1 MHIDTYIN
9 FKYSNTNF
17 RVAWKANIFENI
29 NGTKKK
35 KNLNN

>member
-17 RVAWKANIFENI
+17 RVAWKAINIFENI

-35 KNLNN
+35 KKT